1 MKPKGMKPPIRTH
14 APTKPRKAGM
24 VARPPKGQRKLS
36 MKSQVDRM
44 MFFALKNQTLAEQ
57 ERQATQQEQMS
68 LMHIDLGIEGGV
80 RSAGLGRATLMDPQS
95 GTGAGS
101 TLTPSGQIPP
111 EFLQPPA

>member
-57 ERQATQQEQMS
+57 ERQAAQQEQLS
-68 LMHIDLGIEGGV
+68 LMHMDLGAAWDG
-80 RSAGLGRATLMDPQS
+80 SSTGLNPSTLMDPS
-95 GTGAGS
+95 TGTGAGS
-101 TLTPSGQIPP
+101 TLTGSGQIPP
-111 EFLQPPA
+111 EFQAPQ